1 MAERWT
7 YVFEGNSQVLDH
19 ILLSPALTVAPKGA
33 KYPAYVYDIVHTN
46 SPFYDQDSDHDPQI
60 VRLALRGGT
69 GI

>member
-1 MAERWT
+1 
-7 YVFEGNSQVLDH
+7 
-19 ILLSPALTVAPKGA
+19 VAPKGA